1 MPYYSKTKI
10 KRALTVTIAYKIDEQ
25 SMGVRMF
32 VVLVEDDPYI
42 AHSICAALDFL
53 NICSSVSLRLF
64 LTISYFHF
72 ILFHFYLFL

>member
-42 AHSICAALDFL
+42 AHSICAALGNFVL
-53 NICSSVSLRLF
+53 IVSCRNL
-64 LTISYFHF
+64 SY
-72 ILFHFYLFL
+72 LDEKMVY